1 MTYNPVA
8 ACSPHDEVVVARPLT
23 LEGSFTLD
31 QNILTIGMVV
41 ILAVLIFFM
50 FRSSRRRQRQQSELQ
65 KQVVP
70 GATVMT
76 NFGVYGTIVSI
87 DEETNKV
94 KLETSPGNIL
104 TVHRQTIGRVETSP
118 ETVESTDVDATAD
131 SASTTAAIDDKPQY
145 GERIDDAEATTDAH
159 ESKKTDE

>member
-1 MTYNPVA
+1 M
-8 ACSPHDEVVVARPLT
+8 HHEVVVVTPPHFGR
-23 LEGSFTLD
+23 SFPLD
-31 QNILTIGMVV
+31 QNILTIVMVV

-50 FRSSRRRQRQQSELQ
+50 FRSSRRRQKQQADLQ

-87 DEETNKV
+87 DEESNKV
-94 KLETSPGNIL
+94 ELETSPGHIL

-118 ETVESTDVDATAD
+118 EVAEPSTTTAD
-131 SASTTAAIDDKPQY
+131 ASETTTDTVDEKPQF
-145 GERIDDAEATTDAH
+145 GERIEDAGPASNTTP
-159 ESKKTDE
+159 SKKTDE

>member
-1 MTYNPVA
+1 
-8 ACSPHDEVVVARPLT
+8 
-23 LEGSFTLD
+23 
-31 QNILTIGMVV
+31 MVV

-50 FRSSRRRQRQQSELQ
+50 FRSSRRRQKQQSELQ

-87 DEETNKV
+87 DEENNKV
-94 KLETSPGNIL
+94 ELETSPGHIL
-104 TVHRQTIGRVETSP
+104 TVHRQTIGRVETVP
-118 ETVESTDVDATAD
+118 ETAEAADTDAATSPDADALTSD
-131 SASTTAAIDDKPQY
+131 GKPQY
-145 GERIDDAEATTDAH
+145 GERIEDAGIAPDSA